1 MSEIMTTHTLTQ
13 VTDDI
18 DEVVKVLNGNRVTS
32 SGQIVDIANPEER
45 KRLLTLRADIS
56 KQITTTRRDLDV
68 QKEELKKWNEKV
80 NALSNTVKP
89 FTFRKFEYAT
99 SGYPFDTEEEQR
111 TVFAALSR
119 AEQWGNAEYSKQ
131 LKELAKLE
139 KRRDFFKENVMVLEA
154 NLELLKGTHT
164 ELDYKI
170 KGKKKDNGVQ

>member
-1 MSEIMTTHTLTQ
+1 MSEITAHTLMQ

-18 DEVVKVLNGNRVTS
+18 GEVEKVLNGNQVTS
-32 SGQIVDIANPEER
+32 SGHIVDIANPEER
-45 KRLLTLRADIS
+45 KRLITLRADIS
-56 KQITTTRRDLDV
+56 KRITATRRDFDV

-80 NALSNTVKP
+80 KEFNDTVKP

-170 KGKKKDNGVQ
+170 KGKKKDDGVR

>member
-1 MSEIMTTHTLTQ
+1 MSEITAHTLMQ

-18 DEVVKVLNGNRVTS
+18 GEVEKVLNGNQVTS
-32 SGQIVDIANPEER
+32 SGHIVDIANPEER
-45 KRLLTLRADIS
+45 KRLITLRADIS
-56 KQITTTRRDLDV
+56 KRITATRRDLDV

-80 NALSNTVKP
+80 KEFNDTVKP

-119 AEQWGNAEYSKQ
+119 AEQWGNKEYSKQ

-170 KGKKKDNGVQ
+170 KGKKKDDGVR

>member
-1 MSEIMTTHTLTQ
+1 MSEITAHTLMQ
-13 VTDDI
+13 VTDDVG
-18 DEVVKVLNGNRVTS
+18 EMMKVLNGNRVTS
-32 SGQIVDIANPEER
+32 SGHMVDIANPEER
-45 KRLLTLRADIS
+45 KRLITLRADIS
-56 KQITTTRRDLDV
+56 KQITATRRDLDV

-80 NALSNTVKP
+80 KEFNDTVKP
-89 FTFRKFEYAT
+89 FTFRKFKYAT
-99 SGYPFDTEEEQR
+99 SGYPFDTGEER
-111 TVFAALSR
+111 RMVFAALSR

-170 KGKKKDNGVQ
+170 KGKKKDDGV